1 MIIDE
6 PKKNYGQRLTKSL
19 GNNHFEFWFLELSRR
34 EVSEMH
40 VFSRGMVKVR
50 PSSPGFLSGLNTATL
65 PGMGFRTPT
74 KYYAFLCIS
83 ILLPICW
90 RTNFVSWGVTWTRA
104 ITFWASPVCTSYCWH
119 WAVIC
124 DNVFIIVPLSEGL
137 PLTTEIKQ
145 VLKQDLDLDLDVPK
159 FNCYFPVI
167 ESTTTS
173 IHVLFSKCSVHQ
185 SSVRM
190 SVRYGRRHLHDGVT
204 CHRGA
209 HWQWW
214 MGAAVCAGEGSCS
227 PDSGENN
234 RTIGR
239 PKIN

>member
-1 MIIDE
+1 VASLSE
-6 PKKNYGQRLTKSL
+6 LLLYTRHTAGTGQSDT
-19 GNNHFEFWFLELSRR
+19 G
-34 EVSEMH
+34 
-40 VFSRGMVKVR
+40 
-50 PSSPGFLSGLNTATL
+50 
-65 PGMGFRTPT
+65 
-74 KYYAFLCIS
+74 
-83 ILLPICW
+83 
-90 RTNFVSWGVTWTRA
+90 
-104 ITFWASPVCTSYCWH
+104 
-119 WAVIC
+119 IC

-209 HWQWW
+209 HWQ
-214 MGAAVCAGEGSCS
+214 
-227 PDSGENN
+227 
-234 RTIGR
+234 
-239 PKIN
+239 